1 MQLKNKCFI
10 IETDDKSG
18 YFRRI
23 TASNDAYEMNF
34 VLDGKEFGRIN
45 GKSKHYPQP
54 FAPLTVN
61 AVADDG
67 SLTSVYSNGRCEV
80 TLRSVF
86 TERDTF
92 RMTYV
97 FKNVTAVPLTLCRDT
112 VGIDVPFNDRYTHA
126 EECLTRRSHTHV
138 HCGLNSS
145 WVNAMR
151 MGPSDV
157 NLGLA
162 LTEGSLVS
170 YSQYECKTN
179 ERGYFELE
187 PETVILSKGESYT
200 LAWEL
205 FIHSGWEDFFHRLHT
220 YDAQV
225 RISAEHY
232 TVFLGETLRFTAL
245 ARSDVSISVTLD
257 GKKVPTRKTENGYLV
272 EYRPKRI
279 GELKFT
285 VKCGKNRAFAE
296 FSVKTPFEKL
306 TKKRVRSF
314 VKKQQYNDAR
324 SPLDGAFLVYD
335 NKLDAPYFDYCFT
348 DHNACRERLNMA
360 FTLIKYLQYAPSTS
374 LQASLDRFIK
384 FMFREFYDEESGDVF
399 NNIGKDHD
407 FLRLYNA
414 PGVML
419 LFAEAYTLTRD
430 EKYLDNILRLA
441 DKYYSIGGEK
451 CYSNAVA
458 IKKVMGAF
466 ALSDRKKD
474 SEKILAYFKKHVDNM
489 INNGLAYPKHEVN
502 YEQTIV
508 TAAVICISE
517 FGRFTENKDYYIAE
531 ARKHLACL
539 ERFSGRQPTFHKNEI
554 AVRFWDDYWFGG
566 KGRFGD
572 TLPHHLSCLTARAY
586 IAFYELSGETEWLSR
601 AEECIRNC
609 LCLVGDDGT
618 GSAAYVL
625 PHKVNGEDG
634 EFFDHWANDQDLV
647 LYDGMYLGEYV
658 QAFRINKGNIA
669 PRD

>member
-1 MQLKNKCFI
+1 MRLESERFTV
-10 IETDDKSG
+10 ETDSESG
-18 YFRRI
+18 YI
-23 TASNDAYEMNF
+23 TQITVPNDIYEMNF
-34 VLDGKEFGRIN
+34 VLDGRQFGRIN
-45 GKSKHYPQP
+45 WKAKHYSEP
-54 FAPLTVN
+54 FAPVSVNTVSE
-61 AVADDG
+61 DG
-67 SLTSVYSNGRCEV
+67 TVVSRYSNGRCEA
-80 TLRSVF
+80 TLKIDFSGSG
-86 TERDTF
+86 EL

-97 FKNVTAVPLTLCRDT
+97 FQNVSPVPLCLCRDT
-112 VGIDVPFNDRYTHA
+112 VGIEIPFNDRYTHA
-126 EECLTRRSHTHV
+126 EECLTRRCHTHI
-138 HCGLNSS
+138 HCGLTSS
-145 WVNAMR
+145 WVNALR
-151 MGPSDV
+151 MGPSEI

-187 PETVILSKGESYT
+187 PETVILNKGEAYT
-200 LAWEL
+200 VAWET
-205 FIHSGWEDFFHRLHT
+205 FVHSGWDDFFRRLQT
-220 YDAQV
+220 FDRYV
-225 RISAEHY
+225 SISAEHY
-232 TVFLGETLRFTAL
+232 TVFLGETVRFTASN
-245 ARSDVSISVTLD
+245 RSDAPVRVTLD
-257 GKKVPTRKTENGYLV
+257 GKNVPTEKTENGYLV
-272 EYRPKRI
+272 EYRPKSC

-285 VKCGKNRAFAE
+285 VICGKSRTLAE

-306 TKKRVRSF
+306 TEKRVRRF
-314 VKKQQYNDAR
+314 VKKQQYNDR
-324 SPLDGAFLVYD
+324 KSPLDGAFLVYD
-335 NKLDAPYFDYCFT
+335 NKLCAPYFDYYFT

-360 FTLIKYLQYAPSTS
+360 FTLIKYLQYAPSPA
-374 LQASLDRFIK
+374 LRASLDRFIK

-419 LFAEAYTLTRD
+419 LFAEAYTLTRE
-430 EKYLDNILRLA
+430 EKYLDNIVRLA

-466 ALSDRKKD
+466 ALSDRKND
-474 SEKILAYFKKHVDNM
+474 SEKMLSYFKKHVDNM
-489 INNGLAYPKHEVN
+489 IANGLAYPKHEVN

-517 FGRFTENKDYYIAE
+517 FGRFTASKDYYIAE

-539 ERFSGRQPTFHKNEI
+539 ERFSGHQPTFHKNEI

-625 PHKVNGEDG
+625 PYKVNGEDG

-658 QAFRINKGNIA
+658 DAFRINKKTF
-669 PRD
+669 DKS